1 MADFNYEEIKEKI
14 KYGEQTRKEE
24 EKRDAKAKKQI
35 DKIEKIKNQL
45 KKEEEKLSKI
55 VEADE
60 NTKTAKKIKTTIIAR

>member
-24 EKRDAKAKKQI
+24 EK
-35 DKIEKIKNQL
+35 
-45 KKEEEKLSKI
+45 LSKI

-60 NTKTAKKIKTTIIAR
+60 NTKTAKKNKNNDNSEIETNE